1 MPRYDIR
8 TLAYTSCLALAL
20 TACGKKDSAS
30 TDRSTE
36 ATGSAASADAVR
48 VSDLK
53 VGRAIG
59 ADKRITDETDEFKP
73 TDMIYAVVE
82 TKGAASTATLQARW
96 SYEDGQVVDESSQA
110 ISPSADGAT
119 EFHVSKPGGWPKG
132 KYKVEITLNG
142 APAESED
149 FEVK

>member
-8 TLAYTSCLALAL
+8 TLGYASCLVLAL
-20 TACGKKDSAS
+20 TACGKKDSGS
-30 TDRSTE
+30 TDRSAE
-36 ATGSAASADAVR
+36 ATGSVASADAVR
-48 VSDLK
+48 VSDVK

-59 ADKRITDETDEFKP
+59 VDKRITDEADEFKP
-73 TDMIYAVVE
+73 ADMIYAVVE
-82 TKGAASTATLQARW
+82 TKGTASAATLQARW
-96 SYEDGQVVDESSQA
+96 TYEDGQVVNESSQA
-110 ISPSADGAT
+110 ISPGAEGAT

-142 APAESED
+142 AAAGSED

>member
-8 TLAYTSCLALAL
+8 TLAYGSCLALAL
-20 TACGKKDSAS
+20 AACGKKDSAS
-30 TDRSTE
+30 ADRPAE
-36 ATGSAASADAVR
+36 ATGSVSSSEAVR
-48 VSDLK
+48 VSDVK

-82 TKGAASTATLQARW
+82 TKGTASTATVQARW
-96 SYEDGQVVDESSQA
+96 TYEDGQVVDESSQA
-110 ISPSADGAT
+110 ISPGTDGAT

-142 APAESED
+142 TPAESED